1 MLLTWSQP
9 AVEHFLEYLSEARFY
24 NKDFPLIC
32 FSIPK
37 RTINEHVNSLHIRN
51 DPSSH
56 CSCHCW
62 SERGRGLT
70 VSGTGVFLC
79 GLVIMWVVCESDNI
93 DKIRKLS
100 RHVSYILLSCSCVS
114 TECKRQWNATYF
126 MLYSVI
132 IQLLAQWN
140 FKDRWREILLRW
152 IEPQTSLETLIL
164 YHLITTYYYLLLVS
178 KSISH
183 INYCWHN
190 FHNFILLIC

>member
-79 GLVIMWVVCESDNI
+79 GLVIMWVVCESDNT

-114 TECKRQWNATYF
+114 TECSKGSEMQH
-126 MLYSVI
+126 
-132 IQLLAQWN
+132 
-140 FKDRWREILLRW
+140 IL
-152 IEPQTSLETLIL
+152 
-164 YHLITTYYYLLLVS
+164 
-178 KSISH
+178 
-183 INYCWHN
+183 C
-190 FHNFILLIC
+190 FILSLFSCLHNEISRTDEGKICSGGLNLRPHWRP